1 MVLANAYPSQP
12 YPSTEIL
19 AYMER
24 QAEQYEA
31 MRLQLVDQCLNQYI
45 WFEDGQI
52 LDTDPDHATL
62 VLRAYGDGEPCPLFI
77 KKVVPIEPQLRV
89 RSPFL
94 GSVG

>member
-1 MVLANAYPSQP
+1 MVLANADPIQP
-12 YPSTEIL
+12 YPAPQLL

-24 QAEQYEA
+24 QAQQYEA
-31 MRLQLVDQCLNQYI
+31 MRSQLVEQYLNQYI

-62 VLRAYGDGEPCPLFI
+62 VLRAYGDGEPRPLFV
-77 KKVVPIEPQLRV
+77 KKVVPIESKLTV

-94 GSVG
+94 SGIG